1 MADAVQSAPEA
12 SGARETGVA
21 PDATWAGHV
30 CITSTRT
37 EQLVWRIPRL
47 WELARDLPVELVPL
61 ATVEHYLRGH
71 WGPDRPSGYDIARH
85 ARRIMEADLDYP
97 IIFAAEGHLV
107 DGTHRI
113 AKAFALGLC
122 QLKAVRFPVT
132 PEPDERRPRVPSA
145 SST

>member
-47 WELARDLPVELVPL
+47 WELARDLPVEQIPL
-61 ATVEHYLRGH
+61 SKVERYLHGH
-71 WGPDRPSGYDIARH
+71 WGPDRPTGYDIARH
-85 ARRIMEADLDYP
+85 AQRIINADLDYP
-97 IIFAAEGHLV
+97 IIFAAEGHLM

-113 AKAFALGLC
+113 AKAYALGLTE
-122 QLKAVRFPVT
+122 LKAVRFRVT
-132 PEPDERRPRVPSA
+132 PEPDERRPRKEPAA
-145 SST
+145 SR